1 MAKKDYGFNAWTAL
15 FLRLVPGIV
24 FFFAGLGKFISGIG
38 NVANFIV
45 EGMKA
50 TFLPSGLV
58 MVYAYILPFAELL
71 LGLGFILG
79 FQRKYVYPLGGILM
93 LTLIFGVW
101 IQQDYATTAQ
111 NVIHLFA
118 ILGAMRFAG
127 ADKLCLDK
135 K

>member
-1 MAKKDYGFNAWTAL
+1 M
-15 FLRLVPGIV
+15 PGIV

-38 NVANFIV
+38 NIANFIV

-50 TFLPSGLV
+50 TFLPGGLV

-111 NVIHLFA
+111 NIIHLFA
-118 ILGAMRFAG
+118 IVGAMHFAG
-127 ADKLCLDK
+127 ADKLCLDNK
-135 K
+135 